1 MAVSFD
7 LLQRPTIGG
16 LLVGGL
22 IGINPIGRRD
32 VYDSTQQHLQGA
44 PDRLAIMD
52 ILISI
57 AKWLA
62 LSAGG
67 LILFGALLVGL
78 LAWLLNRPLD

>member
-1 MAVSFD
+1 
-7 LLQRPTIGG
+7 
-16 LLVGGL
+16 
-22 IGINPIGRRD
+22 
-32 VYDSTQQHLQGA
+32 
-44 PDRLAIMD
+44 MD